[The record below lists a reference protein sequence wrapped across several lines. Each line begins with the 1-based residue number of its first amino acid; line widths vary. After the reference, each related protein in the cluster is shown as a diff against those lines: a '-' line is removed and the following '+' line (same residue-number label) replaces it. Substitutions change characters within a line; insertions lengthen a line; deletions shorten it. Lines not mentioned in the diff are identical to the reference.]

1 MSIRARM
8 LALVGCFAAMALVV
22 SGLGL
27 ATIIDYNRMLQAN
40 DHAYENAWRGE
51 RLNHLI
57 SNVVMETRGL
67 WNAEDQIER
76 NAFALSLNRNLD
88 DIEKLLPAWRAV
100 DTPAE
105 VERMK
110 PIEADA
116 ARFITL
122 RREVARL
129 ATAGQVDQARALS
142 TGSRASRI
150 AFQAKVDALVQE
162 TLDAR
167 DVAKAEAAKFNKQRA
182 TDFLMACLLGTLL
195 MVFLALW
202 MLAQFITRPLKDI
215 ASAIIKTSEGDYG
228 VALDPGEGKDEVAG
242 VWRAL
247 RILKDHA
254 IEAERLAR
262 EQREAERQNEMK
274 LREILLD

>member
-1 MSIRARM
+1 M
-8 LALVGCFAAMALVV
+8 LALVGCFAAMALIV

-27 ATIIDYNRMLQAN
+27 ATIFDYNRMLKAY

-67 WNAEDQIER
+67 WNAQDTVEL
-76 NAFALSLNRNLD
+76 NAHALSLDHNLD
-88 DIEKLLPAWRAV
+88 EIETLLPAWRATQ
-100 DTPAE
+100 TPAE
-105 VERMK
+105 TARMQ
-110 PIEADA
+110 PIETDA
-116 ARFITL
+116 KAFITL

-129 ATAGQVDQARALS
+129 AQAGHVTEGRALS

-150 AFQAKVDALVQE
+150 AFQGKVDTLVKE
-162 TLDAR
+162 TLAAR
-167 DVAKAEAAKFNKQRA
+167 DAAKAQADQYSHQRA
-182 TDFLMACLLGTLL
+182 IDFVLACLLGTVVMIILS
-195 MVFLALW
+195 LW
-202 MLAQFITRPLKDI
+202 MIAQFVTKPLKAI
-215 ASAIIKTSEGDYG
+215 ASAIIRTSEGDY
-228 VALDPGEGKDEVAG
+228 ALSLEAGDGKDEVAS

-247 RILKDHA
+247 SILKDHA

>member
-1 MSIRARM
+1 M
-8 LALVGCFAAMALVV
+8 LALVGCFAVMALIVG
-22 SGLGL
+22 GLGL
-27 ATIIDYNRMLQAN
+27 ATIFDYNRMLKAN

-67 WNAEDQIER
+67 WNSEDGVEL
-76 NAFALSLNRNLD
+76 NAFGLSMERNLD
-88 DIEKLLPAWRAV
+88 DIEKLLPAWRDAA
-100 DTPAE
+100 TPAE
-105 VERMK
+105 IERMK

-116 ARFITL
+116 AHFIAL
-122 RREVARL
+122 RRQVAQL
-129 ATAGQVDQARALS
+129 AMAGQVKEARALS
-142 TGSRASRI
+142 TGSRADRI

-162 TLDAR
+162 TLEAR
-167 DVAKAEAAKFNKQRA
+167 DAAKAEAIKYNKQRS
-182 TDFLMACLLGTLL
+182 TDFLIACLLSTLL
-195 MVFLALW
+195 MVILSLW
-202 MLAQFITRPLKDI
+202 MLSQFVTRPLRAI
-215 ASAIIKTSEGDYG
+215 ASAIIRTSEGDYG
-228 VALDPGEGKDEVAG
+228 VALDAGEGKDEVAG

-247 RILKDHA
+247 RVLKDHA

>member
-1 MSIRARM
+1 MSIRVRM
-8 LALVGCFAAMALVV
+8 LALVGCFAAMALIV

-27 ATIIDYNRMLQAN
+27 ATIFDYNRMLKAN

-57 SNVVMETRGL
+57 SNVVMETRGM
-67 WNAEDQIER
+67 WNAESGTEV
-76 NAFALSLNRNLD
+76 NAFAISLNRNLD
-88 DIEKLLPAWRAV
+88 AIETLLPAWRAV
-100 DTPAE
+100 QTPAE
-105 VERMK
+105 TEHMR

-116 ARFITL
+116 ARFIAL

-129 ATAGQVDQARALS
+129 AAAGQVAEAKTLS
-142 TGSRASRI
+142 TGSRADRI
-150 AFQAKVDALVQE
+150 AFQAKVDALVRE

-167 DVAKAEAAKFNKQRA
+167 DAAKAQAATYTTQRA
-182 TDFLMACLLGTLL
+182 TDFLVACLGGVLV
-195 MVFLALW
+195 MVVLSLW
-202 MLAQFITRPLKDI
+202 MLAQFVTRPLKAI
-215 ASAIIKTSEGDYG
+215 ASAIIRTSEGDYS
-228 VALDPGEGKDEVAG
+228 VALGSGDGKDEVAG

-262 EQREAERQNEMK
+262 EQRDAERQSEMK